1 MTAPQE
7 LARASRRLVAQQRAK
22 LEALPTTET
31 FIATVVSVTAGGGGG
46 GSVVQVKYHDTQIRA
61 AGYLNS
67 YTPSVNDRV
76 VCVSVDAQPIILG
89 RIIGY

>member
-1 MTAPQE
+1 MTTPLE
-7 LARASRRLVAQQRAK
+7 VARANRRLVAQQRATR
-22 LEALPTTET
+22 EALPTTET
-31 FIATVVSVTAGGGGG
+31 FIATIASVTAGGGGG
-46 GSVVQVKYHDTQIRA
+46 GSVVQVTYHGTQIRA

-67 YTPSVNDRV
+67 YTPTVNDRV